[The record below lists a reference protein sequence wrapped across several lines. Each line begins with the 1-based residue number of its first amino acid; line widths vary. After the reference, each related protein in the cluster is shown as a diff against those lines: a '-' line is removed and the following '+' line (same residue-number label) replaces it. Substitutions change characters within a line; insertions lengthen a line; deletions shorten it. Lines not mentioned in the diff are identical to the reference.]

1 MLPRGTRVD
10 WMLALPLL
18 LFSFYG
24 TNVPLPFRDS
34 PHVWIVLVAVSVA
47 WMVAVWVRG
56 KPLTIPS

>member
-24 TNVPLPFRDS
+24 ANVPLPFKDS
-34 PHVWIVLVAVSVA
+34 PYTWVVLVAASVA
-47 WMVAVWVRG
+47 WMAAVWWAAHS
-56 KPLTIPS
+56 PQTA